1 MYSCLFVFLQ
11 FSLLLDLFV
20 QLQLIVDLEVFKV
33 FEANAT
39 FSALAHFLDVL
50 FDVLE
55 RVDFAYT

>member
-1 MYSCLFVFLQ
+1 
-11 FSLLLDLFV
+11 
-20 QLQLIVDLEVFKV
+20 LIVDLEVFKV